1 MPRNDQMKPFRWC
14 FSYCRA
20 RNLPWKGLESR
31 RHISVHLFYHRDC
44 MKEGWSR
51 PVTSIGK
58 LPSSLDRKI
67 TLFRENNTLVS
78 AAGAPRQHSL
88 ACVCASKSPRCRCQP
103 EYKGSLY
110 MISMHLCKTYWTK
123 KPCPEC
129 CSTPINGLRNYFERR
144 LVVRQLWY
152 VAGEAFLL
160 CSVPAMRPG
169 HVLIIQQQEDIC
181 LYWVTRPRNPH
192 PALPAS
198 LKAEKWADRGC
209 CFKKAPAQMQTSNL
223 SGHFRWRHHL
233 VTAQRTKPSE
243 RRRLTP
249 VPFHPWLVALCSEE
263 RLWVV
268 GGGVE
273 REIDSAA
280 TINVR
285 VLIMWLSIN
294 ARFSKS
300 SHSRLT
306 NK

>member
-1 MPRNDQMKPFRWC
+1 MGHNNLFLLNVGSGHETTFINPVYKAWVPKSKLPRYVTHILYNNRYTDSASVERQKLSSEVENNAKKRSNEAISLLLFL
-14 FSYCRA
+14 
-20 RNLPWKGLESR
+20 LPSEKFALKRPGIEAAYLRPSLLPSR
-31 RHISVHLFYHRDC
+31 LH
-44 MKEGWSR
+44 EGWSR

-181 LYWVTRPRNPH
+181 LYWVTRPRTTPPTCN
-192 PALPAS
+192 
-198 LKAEKWADRGC
+198 
-209 CFKKAPAQMQTSNL
+209 FK
-223 SGHFRWRHHL
+223 
-233 VTAQRTKPSE
+233 
-243 RRRLTP
+243 
-249 VPFHPWLVALCSEE
+249 
-263 RLWVV
+263 
-268 GGGVE
+268 
-273 REIDSAA
+273 
-280 TINVR
+280 
-285 VLIMWLSIN
+285 
-294 ARFSKS
+294 
-300 SHSRLT
+300 SR
-306 NK
+306 KMGR